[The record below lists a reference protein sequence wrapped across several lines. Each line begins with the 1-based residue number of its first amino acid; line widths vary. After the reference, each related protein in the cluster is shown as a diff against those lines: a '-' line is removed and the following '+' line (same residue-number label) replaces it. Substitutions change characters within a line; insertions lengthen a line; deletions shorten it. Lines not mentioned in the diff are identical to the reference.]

1 MSGLI
6 PNLCVALIAISA
18 TACSL
23 PMLLQKNLAAIE
35 ASTAS
40 ITANSDVVKH
50 STSVTEEGIKRFLG
64 AQGADGIG
72 GDSGPQP

>member
-1 MSGLI
+1 
-6 PNLCVALIAISA
+6 
-18 TACSL
+18 
-23 PMLLQKNLAAIE
+23 MLLQKNLAAIE